1 MLRSTL
7 SSLWAWLARRLSDPL
22 AILAFILAFAASG
35 GATFLLLSNWALL
48 GLIFALAGVPVL
60 FGLMSLVP
68 RIGGALSL
76 GGNVGGAAVLAVLFM
91 S

>member
-1 MLRSTL
+1 MLRSIL
-7 SSLWAWLARRLSDPL
+7 SSLWAWLARRFGDPL
-22 AILAFILAFAASG
+22 EIPAFVLAFAASG
-35 GATFLLLSNWALL
+35 SVTFLLLSNWALL
-48 GLIFALAGVPVL
+48 GLIFALVAVPVI

-68 RIGGALSL
+68 RVGGALSL